1 MTILKNQSEFF
12 NGGSVTGN
20 LNANGGS
27 LTDPT
32 GGVANARNTLF
43 GSTGGS
49 ANVMNASNKGLYA
62 VQGGAHSPS
71 SVQRPFPSVTQGKG
85 QGQGGG
91 GGRSRRK
98 SRKNRHRRAGKSRSR
113 SNKRSLKYRLRNKRS
128 RSRSRRGGGYAQF
141 MTGLASSFGQSVP
154 GFSLSSKM
162 SALANPPPFRPYQNC
177 PGGN

>member
-1 MTILKNQSEFF
+1 MTILKNLSPHLNGPNVPGGSGVT
-12 NGGSVTGN
+12 NGGG
-20 LNANGGS
+20 
-27 LTDPT
+27 LTDQT

-49 ANVMNASNKGLYA
+49 ANVMNDSNKGLYA
-62 VQGGAHSPS
+62 VRGGQNSPS
-71 SVQRPFPSVTQGKG
+71 SQPIPFPSVTQGKG
-85 QGQGGG
+85 QGQGG

-128 RSRSRRGGGYAQF
+128 RSRSRRGGYAQF

-154 GFSLSSKM
+154 GFPLSSKM

-177 PGGN
+177 PGGK